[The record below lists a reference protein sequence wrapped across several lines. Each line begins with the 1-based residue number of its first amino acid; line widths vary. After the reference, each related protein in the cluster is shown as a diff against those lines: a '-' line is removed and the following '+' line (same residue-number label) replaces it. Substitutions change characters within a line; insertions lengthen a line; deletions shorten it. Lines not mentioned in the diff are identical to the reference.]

1 MCTAEHW
8 LLRVMIAAVKGC
20 DECSDGLLQSSI
32 IIGIVVWLL
41 MLTIFFLVLLIVLLI
56 TAVSVHDDG
65 RGQRQ
70 VPAADTAGPPASA
83 ASTAAVVGPSGGTQ
97 RSAAGVHRRISSTR
111 LYLAE
116 PWMNALAENVWKDY
130 EVETINDT

>member
-1 MCTAEHW
+1 MVT
-8 LLRVMIAAVKGC
+8 GC

-70 VPAADTAGPPASA
+70 VRPADAGPPASA
-83 ASTAAVVGPSGGTQ
+83 TTAAVVGPSGGTE
-97 RSAAGVHRRISSTR
+97 RSAGVHRRISSTR